1 MLHPHLHSLVPDGL
15 FVPGPDKGFEFV
27 PLPPPTRDDIEAL
40 LRKIA
45 QRLTRLVQS
54 VADEEASFGARW
66 EQTAAAMVEALAR
79 SLRAP
84 APADQLTFAEQDHEE
99 RTGGPDALRA
109 KLAGF
114 SLHAGRWVPPEDR
127 EAPRREAFRVKR
139 SNHKKL
145 TRRKNRIVE
154 RLAPR
159 NWREQTSP
167 MMRGGVRR
175 LDVSDRVRATQ
186 VGGLGVVHQMVQEL
200 GLDRAINA
208 ACPLLKRHL
217 PYQSRTTC

>member
-1 MLHPHLHSLVPDGL
+1 LRQREPAGDGRAQQLRRFQGFALGRWVLRYRLSIDRQLLSRILDGFLRTVFSWQRRRGRKLGIAGGHTGAVTFVQRFGSALNLHPHLHSLVPDGL
-15 FVPGPDKGFEFV
+15 FVPGPDKEFEFV

-66 EQTAAAMVEALAR
+66 EQTAAAMEEALAR

-114 SLHAGRWVPPEDR
+114 SLHAGRWVPSEDR
-127 EAPRREAFRVKR
+127 EA
-139 SNHKKL
+139 L
-145 TRRKNRIVE
+145 E
-154 RLAPR
+154 RLCR
-159 NWREQTSP
+159 
-167 MMRGGVRR
+167 
-175 LDVSDRVRATQ
+175 
-186 VGGLGVVHQMVQEL
+186 
-200 GLDRAINA
+200 
-208 ACPLLKRHL
+208 
-217 PYQSRTTC
+217 